1 MPWALYDF
9 GTQRTI
15 IGMHIK
21 VCHETKV
28 ELCLCNYIIFVG
40 ENGVVTW
47 LKQKDPS
54 GEYMAT
60 EQ

>member
-1 MPWALYDF
+1 
-9 GTQRTI
+9 
-15 IGMHIK
+15 MHIK